1 MFKIFKVLLI
11 IILFLPELSCRKVNN
26 YFRDPE
32 TELLVE
38 TLHTTVIAGYA
49 ANIAMNVMEGWI
61 FSNVTLLRSNPG
73 FPCTTIMVVNT
84 ENETGLYSAA
94 GKVNSITIAGLWPD
108 ANTAIL
114 TLLFTDYHAGTSTFD
129 LIGIETIPVIREGD
143 YTHVVLASMDIRF
156 NPDQE
161 SMLQLNLNTLEVE
174 SEFLRIDMPRPTDVY
189 VAVLQNAYFIDVN
202 NHGTNGNLNDDSYT
216 VTGGGQLV
224 EVAGNEAEIVQQA
237 MVDVKVSPDCSANPV
252 DGMALIR
259 VTGIKGNEF
268 PELGTAILQCSPDCK
283 GTARVFVATG
293 IYIRSNGQNVT
304 FQL

>member
-114 TLLFTDYHAGTSTFD
+114 TLLFTDYHAGTSKLRPSLSFVKAIIRMWFWPVWIFD
-129 LIGIETIPVIREGD
+129 LIRIRNPC
-143 YTHVVLASMDIRF
+143 F
-156 NPDQE
+156 N
-161 SMLQLNLNTLEVE
+161 ST
-174 SEFLRIDMPRPTDVY
+174 
-189 VAVLQNAYFIDVN
+189 
-202 NHGTNGNLNDDSYT
+202 
-216 VTGGGQLV
+216 
-224 EVAGNEAEIVQQA
+224 
-237 MVDVKVSPDCSANPV
+237 
-252 DGMALIR
+252 
-259 VTGIKGNEF
+259 
-268 PELGTAILQCSPDCK
+268 
-283 GTARVFVATG
+283 
-293 IYIRSNGQNVT
+293 
-304 FQL
+304 

>member
-1 MFKIFKVLLI
+1 
-11 IILFLPELSCRKVNN
+11 
-26 YFRDPE
+26 
-32 TELLVE
+32 
-38 TLHTTVIAGYA
+38 
-49 ANIAMNVMEGWI
+49 
-61 FSNVTLLRSNPG
+61 
-73 FPCTTIMVVNT
+73 
-84 ENETGLYSAA
+84 
-94 GKVNSITIAGLWPD
+94 
-108 ANTAIL
+108 
-114 TLLFTDYHAGTSTFD
+114 
-129 LIGIETIPVIREGD
+129 
-143 YTHVVLASMDIRF
+143 MDIRF